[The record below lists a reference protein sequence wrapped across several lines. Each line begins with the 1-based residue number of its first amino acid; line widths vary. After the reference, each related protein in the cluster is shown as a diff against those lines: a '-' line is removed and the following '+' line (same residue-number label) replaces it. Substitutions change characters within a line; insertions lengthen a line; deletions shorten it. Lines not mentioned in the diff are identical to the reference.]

1 MNLSKRLEEQSFCS
15 LVLRA
20 LHLEGKR
27 ENEIE
32 LRVRVQCITLHKSPW
47 RDG

>member
-1 MNLSKRLEEQSFCS
+1 MNLSKRLEEQSFYS

-27 ENEIE
+27 EDEIE
-32 LRVRVQCITLHKSPW
+32 LCVRV
-47 RDG
+47 